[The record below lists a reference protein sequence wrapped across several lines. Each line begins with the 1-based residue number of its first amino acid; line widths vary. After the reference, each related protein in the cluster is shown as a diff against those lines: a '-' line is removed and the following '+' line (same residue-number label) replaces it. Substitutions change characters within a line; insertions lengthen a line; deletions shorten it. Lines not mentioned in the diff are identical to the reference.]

1 MRLKSYGTYFQN
13 DPERPLVYGEVELI
27 NPPRQRLRGEPLKE
41 GVLVHPV
48 LVGFCGTDH
57 ELMQMGRRGQLNAKF
72 PPGQKR
78 LINGHEGVVWV
89 PSENRFAIVLIRGG
103 DSIDPTRYTEDETYF
118 EYGCDQADG
127 LFCDSMYVNPDMLL
141 RIPEGYVHGG
151 KLDLSF
157 AKKMVFPDPFACM
170 LFQLER
176 MEDLGGAHWFRQTAR
191 RLGCD
196 LETARRIA
204 ADEIFQRTVVF
215 GLGTT
220 GMFVGDVIHQ
230 AHPQA
235 KSVFVDRSE
244 ADSPK
249 VRFALEQVPAAY
261 VHNAYDEPADCAR
274 AIMDALGG
282 RATTFIGVSGSNVE
296 HQIAFEHRVLGCNGL
311 YNSFSLGPRIA
322 FDTMPFGF
330 ENHLIFGS
338 INFRQ
343 DHMEKAIEMLSR
355 SRYDD
360 IVGLIDKETFIADP
374 MDAYE
379 NKIYCKGAPMKTAVI
394 WNKDYIDTQRLMNT
408 GGEPYHGCDRLL

>member
-1 MRLKSYGTYFQN
+1 MKSYGTYFQN

-103 DSIDPTRYTEDETYF
+103 DSIDPTRYTEDEAYF

-220 GMFVGDVIHQ
+220 GMFAGDVIHQ

-235 KSVFVDRSE
+235 KIVFVDRSE

-249 VRFALEQVPAAY
+249 ERFALEQVPAAY

-343 DHMEKAIEMLSR
+343 DHMEKAIEMLAR
-355 SRYDD
+355 SHYDD